1 MKFLNALAD
10 DLKKNLLDQLRVLWT
25 HTSTALEGNTLT
37 LDETA
42 FVLREGLTIQGKPL
56 KDHRDVE
63 GHARAVDLMYEL
75 VKKEQIE
82 DGDLFNLHK
91 LVIDEQILDVYKPV
105 GDWKKENNSTPVT
118 VGGRQTILEYSN
130 YWEVPGI
137 MERWLA
143 MLHNEMQVPK
153 EPEALVRS
161 YARLHISLV
170 AIHPFYDGNGR
181 VARLAA
187 NLPCLKSGQPPIV
200 IPQERRYD
208 YLTALADYTLAHGV
222 PSPKTPLIHEE
233 AGFQAFCSL
242 CRESWRETLALV
254 EQAQALQQTR
264 NKKMAR
270 LEPCAPQ

>member
-1 MKFLNALAD
+1 MKFLDGLD
-10 DLKKNLLDQLRVLWT
+10 DDIKMNLLDQLRVLWT

-37 LDETA
+37 LGETA

-63 GHARAVDLMYEL
+63 GHAWAVDLMYDL
-75 VKKEQIE
+75 VKKDQIAA
-82 DGDLFNLHK
+82 GDLFNLHK
-91 LVIDEQILDVYKPV
+91 LVIAEQILDVYKPV

-118 VGGRQTILEYSN
+118 AGGRQTILEYSD
-130 YWEVPGI
+130 YWEVPRL
-137 MERWLA
+137 MERWLE
-143 MLHNEMQVPK
+143 MLNGEIEGPR

-161 YARLHISLV
+161 YARLHVSFV

-200 IPQERRYD
+200 IPPKRRYD
-208 YLTALADYTLAHGV
+208 YLTALADYTRAHDV
-222 PSPKTPLIHEE
+222 PSPKTPLIHED
-233 AGFQAFCSL
+233 AGFEAFCSL
-242 CRESWRETLALV
+242 CRESRRETLALV
-254 EQAQALQQTR
+254 EQAQVLQQTR
-264 NKKMAR
+264 NKQIAS